1 MGAARDSK
9 SYSSTGELKASQARR
24 RISMP
29 QRQARSTH
37 EQRLLEKA
45 KRYLPGGTL
54 GNTRFADEV
63 AFVVKAGQ
71 GSRIVDM
78 SGNEYI
84 DYLLGSGP
92 MILGHAHPAVIAAV
106 HEYLQR
112 GSTYFTL
119 NEPAI
124 HLAETICRAVP
135 CAEKIRF
142 CSTGSEATFFA
153 LRAARTFTKK
163 DKILKFEG
171 GYHGN
176 HDYALMSSSPS
187 VPKDFPRAVPDS
199 AGIPHVL
206 EDQVLIAPFN
216 DLGTTSAIIERHHH
230 ELGGVIVEPFQR
242 IITPRPG
249 FLQGLREVTTRFAIP
264 LIFDEVVTGF
274 RLAWGGA
281 QEYYGVV
288 PDLAAY
294 GKIIGGG
301 YPLSAVVGQADLM
314 ESFNPDR
321 EASGDFIAQTGTLN
335 GNPVAAVAGLATLQ
349 QLQAEGAYRQLFS
362 TGHRLR
368 RGLADLLA
376 QYDIPGQVVGEDPLF
391 DVVFTDEPVNDY
403 RGVLTQNRELLQ
415 RFNAELLVRGIL
427 KGSSKMYL
435 SLAHTSTDVE
445 QTLTAV
451 RESFEVIANA

>member
-1 MGAARDSK
+1 
-9 SYSSTGELKASQARR
+9 
-24 RISMP
+24 MP
-29 QRQARSTH
+29 QRRVRSAD
-37 EQRLLEKA
+37 EQSLLETA
-45 KRYLPGGTL
+45 RRYLPGGTL
-54 GNTRFADEV
+54 GNTRFADDV

-71 GSRIVDM
+71 GSKVYDM

-92 MILGHAHPAVIAAV
+92 MILGHAHPAIVAAV
-106 HEYLQR
+106 RDYLER

-119 NEPAI
+119 NEPVI
-124 HLAETICRAVP
+124 HLAEVICQAVP

-171 GYHGN
+171 GYHGS

-187 VPKDFPRAVPDS
+187 VPKDFPQAVPDS
-199 AGIPHVL
+199 AGIPRVL

-216 DLGTTSAIIERHHH
+216 DLDTTSAIIERHHH

-249 FLQGLREVTTRFAIP
+249 FLQGVREVTQRFAIP

-281 QEYYGVV
+281 QEYYRVV
-288 PDLAAY
+288 PDLAAF

-301 YPLSAVVGQADLM
+301 FPLSAVVGRADLM
-314 ESFNPDR
+314 EAFNPDR
-321 EASGDFIAQTGTLN
+321 EASGDFIAQIGTLN

-349 QLQAEGAYRQLFS
+349 QLRQDGTYRRLFS
-362 TGHRLR
+362 MGHGLR
-368 RGLADLLA
+368 QELSALLT
-376 QYDIPGQVVGEDPLF
+376 QYGIPGQVVGEDPLF
-391 DVVFTDEPVNDY
+391 DVVFIDEPINDY
-403 RGVLTQNRELLQ
+403 RGVLTQNRELLR
-415 RFNAELLVRGIL
+415 RFNSELLARGIL
-427 KGSSKMYL
+427 KGSSKMYM
-435 SLAHTSTDVE
+435 SVVHTSTDVE
-445 QTLTAV
+445 QTLAAV
-451 RESFEVIANA
+451 RASFEVMTRA

>member
-1 MGAARDSK
+1 MHQRWQDERLTHEREIGMA
-9 SYSSTGELKASQARR
+9 
-24 RISMP
+24 
-29 QRQARSTH
+29 QRQVRSTDE
-37 EQRLLEKA
+37 EQLLEKA

-54 GNTRFADEV
+54 GNTQFADDV
-63 AFVVKAGQ
+63 AFVVRAGK
-71 GSRIVDM
+71 GSKIFDM
-78 SGNEYI
+78 SGNAYI

-92 MILGHAHPAVIAAV
+92 MILGHAHPAVVAAV
-106 HEYLQR
+106 REYLER

-124 HLAETICRAVP
+124 HLAEAICQAVP

-153 LRAARTFTKK
+153 LRAARTYTKK

-171 GYHGN
+171 GYHGS
-176 HDYALMSSSPS
+176 HDYALMSSSPT
-187 VPKDFPRAVPDS
+187 VPKDFPQAVPDS
-199 AGIPHVL
+199 AGIPRVL

-216 DLGTTSAIIERHHH
+216 DLETTSAIIERHHY

-242 IITPRPG
+242 IIAPRPG
-249 FLQGLREVTTRFAIP
+249 FLQGLREVTQRFAIP

-288 PDLAAY
+288 PELAAF

-301 YPLSAVVGQADLM
+301 YPLSAVVGHAEVM
-314 ESFNPDR
+314 EAFNPDR
-321 EASGDFIAQTGTLN
+321 EASGDFIAQIGTLN

-349 QLQAEGAYRQLFS
+349 QLHQEGTYRQLFS
-362 TGHRLR
+362 MGHALR
-368 RGLADLLA
+368 HGLADLLKRFGTA
-376 QYDIPGQVVGEDPLF
+376 GQVVGEDPLF

-403 RGVLTQNRELLQ
+403 RGVLTQNRELLR
-415 RFNAELLVRGIL
+415 RFNAELLKRGIL
-427 KGSSKMYL
+427 KGSSKMYM
-435 SLAHTSTDVE
+435 SVAHTAADVE

-451 RESFEVIANA
+451 RESLAVMTKA

>member
-1 MGAARDSK
+1 MNERWEDERLTHEREIGMA
-9 SYSSTGELKASQARR
+9 Q
-24 RISMP
+24 
-29 QRQARSTH
+29 QQVRSTD
-37 EQRLLEKA
+37 EQQLLEKA

-54 GNTRFADEV
+54 GNTRFADDV
-63 AFVVKAGQ
+63 AFVVKAGK
-71 GSRIVDM
+71 GSKIFDM

-92 MILGHAHPAVIAAV
+92 MILGHAHPAVVAAV
-106 HEYLQR
+106 REYLER

-124 HLAETICRAVP
+124 HLAEAICQAVP
-135 CAEKIRF
+135 CAEKMRF

-153 LRAARTFTKK
+153 LRAARAYTKK

-171 GYHGN
+171 GYHGS
-176 HDYALMSSSPS
+176 HDYALMSSSPTA
-187 VPKDFPRAVPDS
+187 PKDFPQAVPDS
-199 AGIPHVL
+199 AGIPRVL
-206 EDQVLIAPFN
+206 EGQVLIAPFN
-216 DLGTTSAIIERHHH
+216 DLEMTSAIVERHHH

-249 FLQGLREVTTRFAIP
+249 FLEGLRDLTQRFAIP

-288 PDLAAY
+288 PELAAF

-301 YPLSAVVGQADLM
+301 YPLSAVVGRADVM
-314 ESFNPDR
+314 EAFNPDR
-321 EASGDFIAQTGTLN
+321 EASGDFIAQIGTLN

-349 QLQAEGAYRQLFS
+349 QLHQEGTYRHLFS
-362 TGHRLR
+362 MGHALR
-368 RGLADLLA
+368 HGLADLLK
-376 QYDIPGQVVGEDPLF
+376 QFGIPGQVVGEDPLF

-403 RGVLTQNRELLQ
+403 RGLLTQNRELLR
-415 RFNAELLVRGIL
+415 RFNAELLKRGIL
-427 KGSSKMYL
+427 KGSSKMYM
-435 SLAHTSTDVE
+435 SVAHTAADVE
-445 QTLTAV
+445 QTLMAV
-451 RESFEVIANA
+451 RESFAVMTKA

>member
-1 MGAARDSK
+1 MS
-9 SYSSTGELKASQARR
+9 
-24 RISMP
+24 
-29 QRQARSTH
+29 QRQTRSAA
-37 EQRLLEKA
+37 EQQLLDKA

-54 GNTRFADEV
+54 GNTRFDDDI
-63 AFVVKAGQ
+63 AFVVKAGK
-71 GSRIVDM
+71 GSKIYDM

-92 MILGHAHPAVIAAV
+92 MVLGHAHPAVVAAV
-106 HEYLQR
+106 GAYLER

-124 HLAETICRAVP
+124 HLAEAICQAVP
-135 CAEKIRF
+135 CAEKVRF
-142 CSTGSEATFFA
+142 SSTGSEATFFA
-153 LRAARTFTKK
+153 LRAARAFTKK

-171 GYHGN
+171 GYHGG

-199 AGIPHVL
+199 AGIPRVL
-206 EDQVLIAPFN
+206 EDEVLIAPFN
-216 DLGTTSAIIERHHH
+216 DLPTTSAIIERHHH

-249 FLQGLREVTTRFAIP
+249 FLQGLREVTQRFGIP

-288 PDLAAY
+288 PDLAAF

-301 YPLSAVVGQADLM
+301 YPLSAVVGRAAVM
-314 ESFNPDR
+314 EAFNPDR
-321 EASGDFIAQTGTLN
+321 EGSGEFIAQTGTLN
-335 GNPVAAVAGLATLQ
+335 GNPIAAVAGLATLER
-349 QLQAEGAYRQLFS
+349 LKTAGAYRQLFD
-362 TGHRLR
+362 TGRALR
-368 RGLADLLA
+368 QGLSALLKR
-376 QYDIPGQVVGEDPLF
+376 YGIPGQVVGEDPLF
-391 DVVFTDEPVNDY
+391 DVVFTDEPVHDY
-403 RGVLTQNRELLQ
+403 RGVLTQNRELLR

-427 KGSSKMYL
+427 KASSKMYV
-435 SLAHTSTDVE
+435 SLAHSSADIERTLAAVGDV
-445 QTLTAV
+445 
-451 RESFEVIANA
+451 FEAMARA